1 MKAYDAYMAHQ
12 SAGGSSRALRAVA
25 CVAAGLF
32 SCGAVLAQTPVSP
45 APPDTQSGASQEL
58 QEVVV
63 TAQRR
68 SENLQQVAISAVARS
83 GDELVTEGVYN
94 SQNLPNLTP
103 SLSIQPSTTG
113 ATFVNIRGVGLQQ
126 TNPASSNGVAFYL
139 DGVYEPN
146 YSNGVDTF
154 YDIGDVEV
162 LRGPQGT
169 LVGSNADGGAIFIN
183 SVLPSF
189 DKVKGYVEQT
199 IAQYAD
205 YRTEGAVNLPLSDMF
220 AARIAFVRETQ
231 NSFTNNVGAQPPT
244 GLIPPN
250 NNQPGNVDYSEAR
263 IQLSFKPSDSFVSTL
278 RFEPYSSSNDGPA
291 SKPDMANFTAAKNP
305 EFNTAAY
312 DPYATSIQNRPYTI
326 DYNAAQYFSVQGSRT
341 ALTSVW
347 NITDRIELKSVTGYS
362 SAHEKDFEDID
373 QSSAPG
379 NFTQTRTNYY
389 HTATQEFD
397 LLSTSND
404 PLQWVLGAYYLD
416 SSDPLRLTFNDP
428 PPLPSVSLDL
438 VSKHRTEA
446 VFGSATYK
454 LTDQWSASL
463 GARYSAD
470 QLPFDEMLCTGFP
483 QPCGSYNT
491 SDTET
496 TWSAKLNYQITP
508 DTLVYLSGASG
519 YKAGGVNLQIAD
531 IGFTPP
537 AFKPETNVVEEIGI
551 KTTVLD
557 HHLRLDIDGYNSNY
571 DNYQIQQ
578 FLGGLP
584 YTQGPGKSRIYG
596 AEAEAIGVF
605 DALRFDAG
613 FSYMHATVSQD
624 FVYAQNFGPPVT
636 VASGTS
642 LPYAPRYMLNVG
654 VQYTIALPAGGS
666 LTPRLQYQYQDSQ
679 YDIIT
684 HAALPQPDQV
694 LPSHSTLDAHL
705 TYAMADRWSIEGY
718 MTNLTNRIYVATIQL
733 SPQPTA
739 NGLLYGPPR
748 QYGARLT
755 YRF

>member
-1 MKAYDAYMAHQ
+1 MMKNSIAHRGAACFPQ
-12 SAGGSSRALRAVA
+12 MPSAVA
-25 CVAAGLF
+25 CIAVGLLL
-32 SCGAVLAQTPVSP
+32 SCGSALGQTATSQP
-45 APPDTQSGASQEL
+45 APAAQAGTSQEL

-68 SENLQQVAISAVARS
+68 SENLQQVPISAVARS

-94 SQNLPNLTP
+94 SQSLPNLAP

-183 SVLPSF
+183 SVKPSF
-189 DKVKGYVEQT
+189 DSVKGYVEQT
-199 IAQYAD
+199 VGRFAD
-205 YRTEGAVNLPLSDMF
+205 YRTEGAINLPLSDMF
-220 AARIAFVRETQ
+220 AARVSVVRETQ
-231 NSFTNNVGAQPPT
+231 NSFTDNLGAQPPT
-244 GLIPPN
+244 GIIPAN

-263 IQLSFKPSDSFVSTL
+263 IQLSFKPSDSFIATL
-278 RFEPYSSSNDGPA
+278 RFEPYSSTNDGAA
-291 SKPDMANFTAAKNP
+291 SKPDMVNFTASKNP
-305 EFNTAAY
+305 EFNPAAY
-312 DPYATSIQNRPYTI
+312 DPYAAAIQNQPYAI
-326 DYNAAQYFSVQGSRT
+326 DYNVAQYFSVQGSRLGLN
-341 ALTSVW
+341 AIW
-347 NITDRIELKSVTGYS
+347 NINNDIEVKSVTGYS
-362 SAHEKDFEDID
+362 SAHEKDFDDVD

-379 NFTQTRTNYY
+379 NFLQTRTNYY

-397 LLSTSND
+397 LLSTSSSAF
-404 PLQWVLGAYYLD
+404 QWVAGLYYLD
-416 SSDPLRLTFNDP
+416 TRDPLILTFTDP
-428 PPLPSVSLDL
+428 PPQPSVSLNL

-446 VFGSATYK
+446 VFGSGTYSF
-454 LTDQWSASL
+454 TPQWSVTL

-483 QPCGSYNT
+483 QPCGTYNT
-491 SDTET
+491 SDTKT

-508 DTLVYLSGASG
+508 ETLLYLSGSTG
-519 YKAGGVNLQIAD
+519 YKAGGVNLQIPD

-537 AFKPETNVVEEIGI
+537 PFKPETNTVEEVGI
-551 KTTVLD
+551 KTTLLNN
-557 HHLRLDIDGYNSNY
+557 HLRFDVDAYNSNY

-596 AEAEAIGVF
+596 AEVEAAGVF

-613 FSYMHATVSQD
+613 LAYMHATVTQD
-624 FVYAQNFGPPVT
+624 FTYVQNFGPPV
-636 VASGTS
+636 VVSSGTE
-642 LPYAPRYMLNVG
+642 LPYAPKLMFNVG
-654 VQYTIALPAGGS
+654 IQYAIPVLNGS

-684 HAALPQPDQV
+684 HAALPGPDQE
-694 LPSHSTLDAHL
+694 LPSHGTLDGHL
-705 TYAMADRWSIEGY
+705 VYSSGERWNVEAY
-718 MTNLTNRIYVATIQL
+718 MTNLTNKIYVATIQL

-739 NGLLYGPPR
+739 NGLLYAPPR
-748 QYGARLT
+748 QYGMRLT